1 MVNNEEAQGLVCP
14 WCRREVNVIVVSGT
28 LKMDCKRCKMNLFVV
43 KLPQG
48 EVISNYV
55 TPRTNS

>member
-1 MVNNEEAQGLVCP
+1 MPNDEEGLACP
-14 WCRREVNVIVVSGT
+14 WCRKTANVIVVSGT
-28 LKMDCKRCKMNLFVV
+28 LKIDCKRCKMNLFVT

-55 TPRTNS
+55 SRRTIS